1 MNSMNLA
8 DIYITLHSNTKEF
21 NNFSTV
27 HGTFSRTDHI
37 LGHNTSLNRY
47 KKVEISCILSDH
59 NELKLDTNISRN
71 NKKYTNS
78 WKYY

>member
-1 MNSMNLA
+1 MEKCWDYINTINPMNLA

-27 HGTFSRTDHI
+27 HGTFFRTDHI

-47 KKVEISCILSDH
+47 KK
-59 NELKLDTNISRN
+59 LKYLASYLTIVN
-71 NKKYTNS
+71 
-78 WKYY
+78 

>member
-37 LGHNTSLNRY
+37 LAHNTSLNRY

-59 NELKLDTNISRN
+59 NWISTLVETIKSIQIHGN
-71 NKKYTNS
+71 TTEY
-78 WKYY
+78 